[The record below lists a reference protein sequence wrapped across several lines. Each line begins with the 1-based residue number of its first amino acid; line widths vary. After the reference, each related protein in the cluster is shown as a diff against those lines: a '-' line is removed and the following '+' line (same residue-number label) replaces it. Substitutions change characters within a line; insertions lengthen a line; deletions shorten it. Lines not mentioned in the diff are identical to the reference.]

1 MNIFHPLSLL
11 QVPVTSLTPWLGER
25 QPPLSVLQAEHR
37 PLPGSRSRAGP
48 QPSPL
53 GAAGPGRAA
62 RPVPI
67 PSCLGG
73 SPVGSAL
80 SAQWLDT
87 GSPGH
92 VPSWEAG
99 IVSESSPACLAAAL
113 CLWREAGGLNSAFSS
128 SLFHIWTGTTARD
141 TFLFLQDQNRGGKN
155 GKNVVC
161 LPPSP
166 PQRQHPGSSHPRGPA
181 LLLGIAEE
189 ILWQEC
195 NK

>member
-1 MNIFHPLSLL
+1 MNIFHPRSLL
-11 QVPVTSLTPWLGER
+11 QVPVTSLPPWLGER
-25 QPPLSVLQAEHR
+25 QPPLSVLQAEHG
-37 PLPGSRSRAGP
+37 PSPGSGSCAGL
-48 QPSPL
+48 QPCPL
-53 GAAGPGRAA
+53 GATGPGRAA

-80 SAQWLDT
+80 SAQRLDT

-99 IVSESSPACLAAAL
+99 IVSESSPACLAAAV

-155 GKNVVC
+155 VVC
-161 LPPSP
+161 LPPLP
-166 PQRQHPGSSHPRGPA
+166 PQRQHPGGSHPRGPA
-181 LLLGIAEE
+181 GHRRGGLVAK
-189 ILWQEC
+189 EC
-195 NK
+195 SK